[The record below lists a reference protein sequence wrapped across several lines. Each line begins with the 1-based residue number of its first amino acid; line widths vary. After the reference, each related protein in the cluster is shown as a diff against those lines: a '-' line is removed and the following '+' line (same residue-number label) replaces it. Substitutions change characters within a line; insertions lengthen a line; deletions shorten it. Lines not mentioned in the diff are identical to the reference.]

1 MIISQEGYGPQL
13 NTQDI
18 YVKQIC
24 SYLKYTTAS
33 YYLGTLITVQ
43 TYW

>member
-1 MIISQEGYGPQL
+1 MIISQEVYGTQL

-24 SYLKYTTAS
+24 SDLKYTTAS
-33 YYLGTLITVQ
+33 YYLSTLITVK
-43 TYW
+43 TY